1 MQTDDEGAD
10 RPLLGQ
16 WAVRTDREALVEYA
30 RRLLLEAMFDVG
42 RWDAALDAVA
52 DACGARTGQLI
63 ALNGDNDVVGHVV
76 TRVPDGFSQM
86 LEDWGFA
93 NPVANPR
100 FRAGLTAPLMT
111 PVADQDY
118 ACREE
123 RKRSPS
129 YAEIYEP
136 HDLPFNCQVV
146 LMRDEDAFVRASV
159 TRTRKQGP
167 LDEEAFRAF
176 HALMP
181 HMLAAMRVQLSLS
194 AERCAT
200 TLRTADAI
208 DATAFL
214 ISDSGRVI
222 GASRGGEA
230 LAVSGEVLQVT
241 GGRLRL
247 RARSDQSAFD
257 AALLQVLRAAR
268 DGRCVAPAPINLST
282 DSLVLDVQPL
292 PRERVCFGGSPA
304 ALVVVRAVKFG
315 ECAAALRR
323 AHGLTRAEA
332 DVALALADGQGLD
345 AIAAHRGVAIATV
358 RSQVQSVY
366 AKMDVHRQAELAAA
380 VRRLSGR

>member
-1 MQTDDEGAD
+1 MRLGA
-10 RPLLGQ
+10 
-16 WAVRTDREALVEYA
+16 EARVDHA
-30 RRLLLEAMFDVG
+30 RQLLLEAMFDVG

-93 NPVANPR
+93 DPVTNPR
-100 FRAGLTAPLMT
+100 FRAGLTAALMT

-118 ACREE
+118 ASQEE

-159 TRTRKQGP
+159 TRSRKQGP
-167 LDEEAFRAF
+167 LDDEAFRAF
-176 HALMP
+176 HTLMP

-200 TLRTADAI
+200 TLWTVDAI

-214 ISDSGRVI
+214 LSDGGRVI
-222 GASRGGEA
+222 GASRAGEA
-230 LAVSGEVLQVT
+230 LALSGEVLQVT
-241 GGRLRL
+241 SGRLRL
-247 RARSDQSAFD
+247 RGHADQRAFD
-257 AALLQVLRAAR
+257 AALSQVLHAAR
-268 DGRCVAPAPINLST
+268 DGRCVAPAPISLST
-282 DSLVLDVQPL
+282 TALVLDVQPL

-304 ALVVVRAVKFG
+304 ALVVVRAAKLA

-345 AIAAHRGVAIATV
+345 AIAAQRSVAIATV

-366 AKMDVHRQAELAAA
+366 AKMGVHRQAELAAA